1 MFKKLAPFLLL
12 LAATPCLAADA
23 GCAADAVAQA
33 RKLLLF
39 HGNNDDRAGVEEKA
53 KELPPLT
60 NPANQRQKFS
70 VFEVKGYIYKDNY
83 RMRLIYYRSGGDCL
97 LMGQEILE
105 LASL

>member
-12 LAATPCLAADA
+12 LAATSCLAADA

-70 VFEVKGYIYKDNY
+70 VFEVKGYIYKGNY

>member
-12 LAATPCLAADA
+12 LAASPCLAADA

-70 VFEVKGYIYKDNY
+70 VFEVKGYIYKGNY